1 MLLAPHWEKLN
12 VSLIVL
18 LIVITLLQEWI
29 KENVA
34 EFGIIQY
41 IQGNEGGK
49 DIFNSPET
57 HS

>member
-1 MLLAPHWEKLN
+1 MCHQ
-12 VSLIVL
+12 IVL

-41 IQGNEGGK
+41 IQSNEGGK
-49 DIFNSPET
+49 DIFNSLET